1 MDADRGLHIKKLV
14 SRWLR
19 LGLVTASAIVLLTV
33 WRPAAWT
40 PVRIAGACL
49 IVAGLALWMVAQVQ
63 LGDSFSVRPQAHAL
77 VTRGV
82 YSRIRNPIYVFSAIF
97 ISGVAMFMEGPLW
110 LLFLVVLIPV
120 QIVRA
125 RREARVLE
133 AKFGEE
139 YRAYRRNT
147 WF

>member
-1 MDADRGLHIKKLV
+1 MHADRGLHIKKLV
-14 SRWLR
+14 SRWTR
-19 LGLVTASAIVLLTV
+19 LGLVTVSAIVLLTV

-40 PVRIAGACL
+40 PLRIAGVCL

-63 LGDSFSVRPQAHAL
+63 LGDSFSVRPQARAL
-77 VTRGV
+77 VTHGV

-97 ISGVAMFMEGPLW
+97 ILGIAMFTEAPLW
-110 LLFLVVLIPV
+110 LLLLVVLIPI